1 MDFGL
6 AHLNLLIT
14 QQNVAEK
21 GKTTVSVLHDA
32 QYLLN
37 KRLQIWGGIYIH

>member
-14 QQNVAEK
+14 LFAILLACNSATFDTV
-21 GKTTVSVLHDA
+21 TTANSEYVFGFVLDF
-32 QYLLN
+32 L
-37 KRLQIWGGIYIH
+37 